1 MLYTAVVS
9 ALALNPS
16 APTPQHATTR
26 RAALGV
32 AATTLAAAAAP
43 LAASAKA
50 GQLGKIGI
58 FGTGLS
64 SPYQPGGPKA
74 GPEATFGYAKSEGE
88 FLANGYE
95 QDVAREKAAFLESS
109 RRIQAL
115 TPKLQS
121 KTWWFIQSELRDQ
134 AYAMR
139 SSMKALN
146 KALPDNTAATKAYA
160 KFWKEVEQFD
170 LACTKKDIDLANKE
184 YTDVLDALK
193 AYTALV

>member
-9 ALALNPS
+9 ALALNPN
-16 APTPQHATTR
+16 APPPATTR
-26 RAALGV
+26 RAALGI

-50 GQLGKIGI
+50 GQFGKIGI
-58 FGTGLS
+58 FGMSDIS
-64 SPYQPGGPKA
+64 SPYVPGGPKA

-95 QDVAREKAAFLESS
+95 QDVTREKAAFLESS

-115 TPKLQS
+115 TPKIQS
-121 KTWWFIQSELRDQ
+121 KTWWFVKDELRAQ

-146 KALPDNTAATKAYA
+146 KALPDGTAATKAYA

-170 LACTKKDIDLANKE
+170 LACTKKDLDLANKE
-184 YTDVLDALK
+184 YTEMLDALK